1 MTINDKKEISKAYF
15 YGYDI
20 STIAEFFEIK
30 EDEVNEILK
39 ENSDYLKELEER
51 TND

>member
-1 MTINDKKEISKAYF
+1 MTTNDKKEITKAYF

-30 EDEVNEILK
+30 EDEIDEILK

-51 TND
+51 ADD